1 MMECFTLQVADH
13 VATVTMNRPPVNA
26 QNRAFRHECV
36 ALFDEL
42 HDRDDVRAII
52 LTGAGRTFSAGADLK
67 ERPTAE
73 PGIYP
78 AHNRLVRAAFD
89 CIIECEKPVIAA
101 VNGAAIGA
109 GCVMALCCDILIVSE
124 DAFLSM
130 TEVDVGLAGG
140 VRHTLRHFSPS
151 DARLMI
157 YTARRV
163 TGPELL
169 RMNAASAC
177 VAAAELLPTAR
188 GIAVEIARKVP
199 LAIRAAKKSFAT
211 TEEMP
216 LRDGYRF
223 EQSQTV
229 ALSRTEDTREA
240 QRAFAEKRAPVFK
253 GL

>member
-1 MMECFTLQVADH
+1 MMGCFTLEVADH
-13 VATVTMNRPPVNA
+13 VATITMNRPPVNA
-26 QNRAFRHECV
+26 QNRAFRQECV
-36 ALFDEL
+36 GLFDEL

-52 LTGAGRTFSAGADLK
+52 LTGAGRTFPAGADLK
-67 ERPTAE
+67 ERPSAE
-73 PGIYP
+73 PGVYP

-109 GCVMALCCDILIVSE
+109 GCVMALCCDILVVSE

-157 YTARRV
+157 YTARRM
-163 TGPELL
+163 TGPELF

-177 VAAAELLPTAR
+177 VPAAELLPCAQT
-188 GIAVEIARKVP
+188 IAAEIAAKVP
-199 LAIRAAKKSFAT
+199 LAVRAAKRSFAT

-223 EQSQTV
+223 EQGQTV

-240 QRAFAEKRAPVFK
+240 QAAFAEKRRPVFK
-253 GL
+253 GR